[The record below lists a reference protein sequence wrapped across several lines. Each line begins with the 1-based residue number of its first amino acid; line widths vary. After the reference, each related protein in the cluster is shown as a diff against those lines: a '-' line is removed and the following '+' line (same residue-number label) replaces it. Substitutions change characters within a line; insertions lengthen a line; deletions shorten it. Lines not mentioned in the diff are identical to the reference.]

1 MNAKRV
7 QTKGLPQA
15 VQWWSIVQAVAWVVE
30 RSERAVERAIKVPLL
45 RSLPLMTPRL
55 VPTSAGDLPPVSLAA
70 APDELL
76 RAARA
81 RRITIQGRLRGV
93 GELERVLVQLDD
105 RLRDHKGAP
114 CIGGADVYRGG
125 RFWSDFS
132 IRSDECMGQWP
143 SPGRAPH
150 VNSAKIEVKN
160 ARAASRTTRAPRKP
174 GVAEKDDSD
183 LMEKVQRAM
192 GADKSLT
199 RYAAVRRHC
208 GETTQKGIEA
218 AYKRIGRKIDSANTP

>member
-1 MNAKRV
+1 MNAKRI

-15 VQWWSIVQAVAWVVE
+15 VQWWSIVQAIAWMVE
-30 RSERAVERAIKVPLL
+30 RSERAVERVIKVPLL

-55 VPTSAGDLPPVSLAA
+55 VPTSTGDLPPVSLAA

-93 GELERVLVQLDD
+93 GERERVLVQLDD

-132 IRSDECMGQWP
+132 IRSDECIGQWP
-143 SPGRAPH
+143 RPVEVPH
-150 VNSAKIEVKN
+150 VSSAEVEARN
-160 ARAASRTTRAPRKP
+160 ARASSRSTRAPRKP
-174 GVAEKDDSD
+174 GVPEKDDSD
-183 LMEKVQRAM
+183 LMAKVRRAL

-199 RYAAVRRHC
+199 IHAAVRQHC
-208 GETTQKGIEA
+208 GETTQKGSEA
-218 AYKRIGRKIDSANTP
+218 AYKRIKRKIDSENTP

>member
-7 QTKGLPQA
+7 QTKGLPQS
-15 VQWWSIVQAVAWVVE
+15 VQWWSIVQAIAWVVE

-55 VPTSAGDLPPVSLAA
+55 VPTSAGNLPPVSLAA

-105 RLRDHKGAP
+105 RLHDHKGAP

-132 IRSDECMGQWP
+132 IRSDECIGQWP
-143 SPGRAPH
+143 PPVQAPH
-150 VNSAKIEVKN
+150 VNSAEVE
-160 ARAASRTTRAPRKP
+160 AESAPAAPRRAPDSPRKR
-174 GVAEKDDSD
+174 GVAEKNDSELLAKVRRARADDPT
-183 LMEKVQRAM
+183 LA
-192 GADKSLT
+192 L
-199 RYAAVRRHC
+199 YAAVQRHC
-208 GETTQKGIEA
+208 GETTKKGMEA
-218 AYKRIGRKIDSANTP
+218 AYKRVKRKVDLRK